1 MPNFEIHFFWY
12 KSNTEYSYNSLT
24 NDFRSFYVLALITS
38 CERKEGRAFV
48 YAQDFF
54 FLMRNDSNDTGL
66 MILAFLINLSVI
78 KEGEALVCL
87 MHYLLDRLIENVL
100 GHCFKMTSFILFE
113 T

>member
-1 MPNFEIHFFWY
+1 
-12 KSNTEYSYNSLT
+12 
-24 NDFRSFYVLALITS
+24 
-38 CERKEGRAFV
+38 
-48 YAQDFF
+48 
-54 FLMRNDSNDTGL
+54 MRNDSNDTGL

-87 MHYLLDRLIENVL
+87 MHYLLDRLTENVL

>member
-1 MPNFEIHFFWY
+1 
-12 KSNTEYSYNSLT
+12 
-24 NDFRSFYVLALITS
+24 
-38 CERKEGRAFV
+38 
-48 YAQDFF
+48 
-54 FLMRNDSNDTGL
+54 MRNDSNDTGL